1 MVYFSFNDFVDCE
14 QSGEIY
20 KVRKLGENVV
30 KYEQISKTGK
40 NENSII
46 EIIKNKNELK
56 KFLKDFFEIDE
67 AIGLNDIVYCNKI
80 KSKIDRI
87 NENIVICKIKNKEIF
102 IIIKEI
108 SEIDTNITYKMFE
121 HSTNIIS
128 RWNKEKENQ
137 NTRNPI
143 VIPIVIYTGEKIW
156 KNSNSQVRGKIKYV
170 KFKNN
175 RINFSYNVLN
185 INEMSEND
193 LKYMESEVARKIK
206 ELKNKYLQIN

>member
-1 MVYFSFNDFVDCE
+1 MCV
-14 QSGEIY
+14 
-20 KVRKLGENVV
+20 L
-30 KYEQISKTGK
+30 
-40 NENSII
+40 
-46 EIIKNKNELK
+46 KNKNELK

-80 KSKIDRI
+80 KSKIDKI

-137 NTRNPI
+137 NIRNPI
-143 VIPIVIYTGEKIW
+143 VIPIVIYTGKKIW
-156 KNSNSQVRGKIKYV
+156 KNSNSQLRGRINYVR
-170 KFKNN
+170 FKNN

>member
-14 QSGEIY
+14 QSEEIY

-80 KSKIDRI
+80 K
-87 NENIVICKIKNKEIF
+87 CKIKNKEIF

-137 NTRNPI
+137 NIRNPI
-143 VIPIVIYTGEKIW
+143 VIPIVIYTGKKIW
-156 KNSNSQVRGKIKYV
+156 KNSNSQLRGRINYVR
-170 KFKNN
+170 FKNN

>member
-20 KVRKLGENVV
+20 KVRKVGENVV

-67 AIGLNDIVYCNKI
+67 EIGLNDIVYCNKI
-80 KSKIDRI
+80 KSKIDKI

-102 IIIKEI
+102 IIVKEI
-108 SEIDTNITYKMFE
+108 SEIDTNIAYKMFE
-121 HSTNIIS
+121 HSTNIIE
-128 RWNKEKENQ
+128 RWNREKENQ

-156 KNSNSQVRGKIKYV
+156 KYSNSQLRGKIKYV
-170 KFKNN
+170 RFKSN

-185 INEMSEND
+185 INEICKTD
-193 LKYMESEVARKIK
+193 LKYMESEVAKQIIKIK
-206 ELKNKYLQIN
+206 R

>member
-67 AIGLNDIVYCNKI
+67 VIGLNDIVYCNKI

-87 NENIVICKIKNKEIF
+87 NENIIICKIKNKEIF

-108 SEIDTNITYKMFE
+108 SKIDTNITYKMFE
-121 HSTNIIS
+121 HSTNI
-128 RWNKEKENQ
+128 
-137 NTRNPI
+137 
-143 VIPIVIYTGEKIW
+143 
-156 KNSNSQVRGKIKYV
+156 IKYV

-193 LKYMESEVARKIK
+193 LKYMKSEVARKIK